1 MGLKFKRLVKNTQK
15 ALRDPERIAK
25 AVATGGISEMVEG
38 TKRGFELAQDGYNE
52 VSGINAAQEAQER
65 ALAGLE
71 GDIAQARAMS
81 DVSMEEQ
88 LGILGNTYRDQ
99 MGVNRDNYN
108 AQRGILGNTYRDQ
121 RGQIQSALQ
130 GATSQDQQA
139 LSDYMSAQ
147 GASQDQ
153 ISQMLGQQAGLQG
166 QFQDS
171 VANASTLDGFGNML
185 NEVRDSDTYNS
196 LLGERMDAATNQF
209 QDAGLRRS
217 TNAGEMAADIS
228 QDTLMGLANQNYN
241 RQLGMLEMGN
251 QGVNNQANFMNNS
264 NNLMNRVNLEGQNAI
279 NQRGFNT
286 NMGLSDLTGSYG
298 ANQMGL
304 LGDYNNNRSSL
315 MGGYGQNQMNLR
327 DTNNVNQ
334 MNLLGQL
341 SQANTA
347 NTIAQG
353 QNEMN
358 SRMGVLN
365 LAGTLGGAAMTGGLS
380 LGGLFGG
387 GGGGGLGAT
396 QAGYSPQYMNAWSN
410 R

>member
-1 MGLKFKRLVKNTQK
+1 MGLKFKRLG
-15 ALRDPERIAK
+15 K
-25 AVATGGISEMVEG
+25 AV
-38 TKRGFELAQDGYNE
+38 KKYNGVSMLGNAWDS
-52 VSGINAAQEAQER
+52 VSGKNDADRAAIESER
-65 ALAGLE
+65 ELSESISRGQQLSEDSLE
-71 GDIAQARAMS
+71 S
-81 DVSMEEQ
+81 Q
-88 LGILGNTYRDQ
+88 LGVLGDTYNQQVGLNRGNFNT
-99 MGVNRDNYN
+99 
-108 AQRGILGNTYRDQ
+108 QRGILSDTYQDQ

-130 GATSQDQQA
+130 GANSQDQQA
-139 LSDYMSAQ
+139 LAQYMQSQ

-196 LLGERMDAATNQF
+196 LLGERMDAATNQL
-209 QDAGLRRS
+209 QDAGIRRS

-228 QDTLMGLANQNYN
+228 QNTLMGLANQNYN

-286 NMGLSDLTGSYG
+286 NMGLSDLTGAYG

-304 LGDYNNNRSSL
+304 LSDYNNNRSNL
-315 MGGYGQNQMNLR
+315 AGGYGQNQMSLR
-327 DTNNVNQ
+327 DSNNVNQ
-334 MNLLGQL
+334 MNLLSQL

-347 NTIAQG
+347 NTMAQG
-353 QNEMN
+353 QSEMN
-358 SRMGVLN
+358 SRMGLFN

-387 GGGGGLGAT
+387 GGGGMGST